1 MVSGQ
6 WTDPEQR
13 DTGIDFDAPAS
24 RYYSFQCRLCV
35 GGSYGYAGW
44 FLGSKI
50 RRRYRARSQ
59 TGQFV
64 RHDISAL
71 RRWKVAAALSHDDG
85 IMGGN
90 RGVTALWQ
98 VGNLV
103 YAKRQLGQAKSLHTT
118 LNRLTGL
125 LLFMLPLIWAY
136 GCFEPAA
143 GVAAGLALLSAGEE
157 SLQLKKMAH
166 SKA

>member
-1 MVSGQ
+1 M
-6 WTDPEQR
+6 
-13 DTGIDFDAPAS
+13 
-24 RYYSFQCRLCV
+24 
-35 GGSYGYAGW
+35 
-44 FLGSKI
+44 
-50 RRRYRARSQ
+50 
-59 TGQFV
+59 

-90 RGVTALWQ
+90 RGTALWK

-136 GCFEPAA
+136 GGFEPAA

>member
-50 RRRYRARSQ
+50 RRRYRAGARLDSLCDMIFLLCAGGKLLPLFPM
-59 TGQFV
+59 T
-64 RHDISAL
+64 
-71 RRWKVAAALSHDDG
+71 
-85 IMGGN
+85 MGLWAVT
-90 RGVTALWQ
+90 GVTALWK
-98 VGNLV
+98 VWNLI

-125 LLFMLPLIWAY
+125 LLFMLPLICAY

>member
-1 MVSGQ
+1 MLLHPGTIPFNVVYVLAGVTDMLDGPLARRSGTATETGAQLDSLCDMVFLFC
-6 WTDPEQR
+6 
-13 DTGIDFDAPAS
+13 TGGKLLPLFPM
-24 RYYSFQCRLCV
+24 
-35 GGSYGYAGW
+35 
-44 FLGSKI
+44 
-50 RRRYRARSQ
+50 
-59 TGQFV
+59 T
-64 RHDISAL
+64 
-71 RRWKVAAALSHDDG
+71 
-85 IMGGN
+85 MGLWAVT
-90 RGVTALWQ
+90 GVTALWK

-125 LLFMLPLIWAY
+125 LLFMLPLIWEY

-143 GVAAGLALLSAGEE
+143 WIAAGLALLAAGEE

>member
-1 MVSGQ
+1 MLLHPGTIPFNVVYVLAGVTDMLDGPLARRSGAA
-6 WTDPEQR
+6 TE
-13 DTGIDFDAPAS
+13 TGAQLDS
-24 RYYSFQCRLCV
+24 LCDMIFLLCA
-35 GGSYGYAGW
+35 GGKLLPL
-44 FLGSKI
+44 FPM
-50 RRRYRARSQ
+50 
-59 TGQFV
+59 T
-64 RHDISAL
+64 
-71 RRWKVAAALSHDDG
+71 
-85 IMGGN
+85 MGLWAVT
-90 RGVTALWQ
+90 GVTALWK

-103 YAKRQLGQAKSLHTT
+103 YAKRRLGQAKSLHTT

-143 GVAAGLALLSAGEE
+143 WIAAGLALLSAGEE

>member
-71 RRWKVAAALSHDDG
+71 RRWKVAAALSHDNG
-85 IMGGN
+85 IMGDN
-90 RGVTALWQ
+90 RGGRPLEGVE
-98 VGNLV
+98 
-103 YAKRQLGQAKSLHTT
+103 LGL
-118 LNRLTGL
+118 
-125 LLFMLPLIWAY
+125 
-136 GCFEPAA
+136 C
-143 GVAAGLALLSAGEE
+143 
-157 SLQLKKMAH
+157 
-166 SKA
+166 

>member
-6 WTDPEQR
+6 WNDPEQR

-24 RYYSFQCRLCV
+24 RYYSFQCRLCA
-35 GGSYGYAGW
+35 GRSYGYAGW
-44 FLGSKI
+44 SLGSKI

-90 RGVTALWQ
+90 RGDCPLE
-98 VGNLV
+98 GGDLV

-125 LLFMLPLIWAY
+125 LLFMLPLIWKY

-166 SKA
+166 SRA